1 MLLEEGSQFV
11 CFSIIKEFLLKIL
24 ELKKKIGQQL
34 NQVIILLFFAIIF
47 LLEFI
52 FGQIPVLEVDGK
64 QLAESGAIMQFLG
77 KKFGYY
83 FKIYFDN

>member
-1 MLLEEGSQFV
+1 M
-11 CFSIIKEFLLKIL
+11 KIL

-83 FKIYFDN
+83 